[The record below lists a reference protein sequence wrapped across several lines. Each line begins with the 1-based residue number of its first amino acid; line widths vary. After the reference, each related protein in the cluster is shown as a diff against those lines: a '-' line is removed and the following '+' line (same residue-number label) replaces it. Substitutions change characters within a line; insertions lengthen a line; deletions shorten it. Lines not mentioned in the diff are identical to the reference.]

1 MKKTILMLGTFDSK
15 GKEFDY
21 LYRELERRGADIIA
35 MDVGI
40 FEPVG
45 SFPVRIAAQ
54 EVALA
59 GGVPLE
65 ELRKKGDRGW
75 AMKIMC
81 LGARKIAVG
90 LEAEHSIQGVI
101 GMGGRRRNIHC
112 SHSHAG
118 PSIGVPQG
126 VYYYTGVRGYKG
138 VCGYQGHCAVPVHC
152 GYLRAEPFF
161 QDDHIKGSRSGLGDD
176 AV

>member
-101 GMGGRRRNIHC
+101 GMGEAEEHPLQPQPCRAFHWGSPRCVLLHWRQGIQGSMWVPRTLCC
-112 SHSHAG
+112 SRPLWISAG
-118 PSIGVPQG
+118 
-126 VYYYTGVRGYKG
+126 
-138 VCGYQGHCAVPVHC
+138 
-152 GYLRAEPFF
+152 
-161 QDDHIKGSRSGLGDD
+161 
-176 AV
+176 

>member
-75 AMKIMC
+75 AMKISLKPC
-81 LGARKIAVG
+81 
-90 LEAEHSIQGVI
+90 
-101 GMGGRRRNIHC
+101 
-112 SHSHAG
+112 
-118 PSIGVPQG
+118 
-126 VYYYTGVRGYKG
+126 
-138 VCGYQGHCAVPVHC
+138 
-152 GYLRAEPFF
+152 
-161 QDDHIKGSRSGLGDD
+161 
-176 AV
+176 